1 MYGPIEGR
9 RHDAFLLAASGI
21 LEQLQHRMNQA
32 NGKPFVL
39 YGDPAY
45 PVRSHLIA
53 PFRGALL
60 SQAEQQFNRD
70 MSAVRTSVEW
80 GYGKIIQYFAFMD
93 FSKNLKVLLQ
103 PVGKLYCVA
112 ALLVNCHTCLYG
124 SLTGRFF
131 GLEPPMLETY
141 LRNQ

>member
-1 MYGPIEGR
+1 MYGPSEGR
-9 RHDAFLLAASGI
+9 RHDAFMLAASGI
-21 LEQLQHRMNQA
+21 LEQLQHQMNQA
-32 NGKPFVL
+32 NGEPFVL
-39 YGDPAY
+39 YGNPAY
-45 PVRSHLIA
+45 PVRRHLIA
-53 PFRGALL
+53 PFRRAQL

-70 MSAVRTSVEW
+70 MSAVSTSVGW

-103 PVGKLYCVA
+103 PVGKLHCVA

-131 GLEPPMLETY
+131 GLEQPLLKTY
-141 LRNQ
+141 LQNE